1 MSGRPVVFC
10 VDDDVM
16 SNLVLESVFSND
28 YEVELFTSTEG
39 CLRRLGSRQPD
50 ILLLNLGLP
59 GKDGFTFCQELK
71 ARSDTSAIPVVF
83 ISRNESP
90 EIRLAGYEA
99 GGEDFISKPYVI
111 DEVRYRVNQIGERI
125 RQQHILQ
132 QQLQGSEE
140 LSSLLLSNMDEY
152 AALIKFMRAL
162 NEGDDVD
169 AVAEAL
175 LGMLRGFRLQ
185 GAVQI
190 RLPWL
195 CFTLSEAGRDHPMET
210 ATIAHV
216 AKLDRIFQFKR
227 CCAYNFDSLT
237 LLVNTM
243 PVEDADLCGRLR
255 DHLAIAAEMADA
267 RIKAM
272 SADQRFR
279 STQGEIRELL
289 PDIQKT
295 LQEGL
300 ERNKLSHAEAAA
312 QVRELIDQLII
323 SFTPLGLSPELEE
336 EITAMV
342 LEKAQGIVN
351 IFNTAD
357 ETTTL
362 LAHLDERL
370 RGMLAR

>member
-1 MSGRPVVFC
+1 MSERPVVFC
-10 VDDDVM
+10 IDDDVM
-16 SNLVLESVFSND
+16 SNLVLESVFAND

-39 CLRRLGSRQPD
+39 CLRRLESCHPD

-59 GKDGFTFCQELK
+59 GKDGFTFCRELK
-71 ARSDTSAIPVVF
+71 ERPDTSAIPVVF

-162 NEGDDVD
+162 NESEDVD
-169 AVAEAL
+169 AVAAAL

-237 LLVNTM
+237 LLVNNM
-243 PVEDADLCGRLR
+243 PVADADLCGRLR

-267 RIKAM
+267 RIQAM

-279 STQGEIRELL
+279 STQGEIRALL